1 MKDKKGHDGM
11 KDAAMKAL
19 NRLDGIM
26 DGKELQGLSIQL
38 MFAPEAG
45 SKKKDKKAEKPGD
58 EKDEKGKK
66 EKKPK
71 HNSYHE
77 EGEEK
82 DDK

>member
-1 MKDKKGHDGM
+1 VKDKKGHDGM

-58 EKDEKGKK
+58 EKSD
-66 EKKPK
+66 KKPK
-71 HNSYHE
+71 HNSSQ
-77 EGEEK
+77 EEK
-82 DDK
+82 EEKEDAKYLSK

>member
-58 EKDEKGKK
+58 EKGKK